1 MKRLV
6 DCAAL
11 VESKFSGYE
20 LLDVGCRTKD
30 LKPLIPGCLR
40 YQGLDMIDADEVI
53 GCNLEEGIPFPD
65 KSFDIAVALDVIEH
79 LDKAH
84 FVVNEMLRV
93 SRKGIIVSLPNMY
106 YWSFRINFLL
116 GRGISGKYTFPPNP
130 PSDRHRW
137 LLSYKESVIFMR
149 SLAGRD
155 DIEIYKIMPQRGR
168 LKKLM
173 PFELWLANRFP
184 NLLAYGSLFYI
195 SLQ

>member
-1 MKRLV
+1 MRRLV

-11 VESKFSGYE
+11 IESKFSGYD
-20 LLDVGCRTKD
+20 LLDIGCRTKD
-30 LKPLIPGCLR
+30 LKSLIPGCQR
-40 YQGLDMIDADEVI
+40 YQGLDMVDAEEVL
-53 GCNLEEGIPFPD
+53 GCNLEDGIPFPD
-65 KSFDIAVALDVIEH
+65 KSFDIATALDVIEH

-93 SRKGIIVSLPNMY
+93 SRKGIFVSLPNMY

-116 GRGISGKYTFPPNP
+116 GKGISGKYTFPPIP
-130 PSDRHRW
+130 PMDRHRW
-137 LLSYKESVIFMR
+137 ILSYTESVKFMQAI
-149 SLAGRD
+149 AGRE

-173 PFELWLANRFP
+173 PFELWLANKAP